1 MKKPLEI
8 VPGDKS
14 VRLNFYLFLA
24 VYILIIISAES
35 LIDFVLQIGVDIRNP
50 ESIVLMNQNKVVITN
65 VVITAMYVL
74 PIMMIAWLGYRILTS
89 AKLPPSRMKLPFAVP
104 LIKGKKAR
112 MVGIVLMTMSVFL
125 LSQAMV
131 SLLQKLSF

>member
-24 VYILIIISAES
+24 IYILIIISAES
-35 LIDFVLQIGVDIRNP
+35 LIDFVLQLGVDVRNP
-50 ESIVLMNQNKVVITN
+50 ESIMLMNQNKVVITN
-65 VVITAMYVL
+65 VVITALYIL
-74 PIMMIAWLGYRILTS
+74 PMMMVAWLGYRVLTS
-89 AKLPPSRMKLPFAVP
+89 AKLPPARMKLPFAVP

-112 MVGIVLMTMSVFL
+112 LVGIVLMSISFFL
-125 LSQAMV
+125 LSQAIVVMM
-131 SLLQKLSF
+131 QKIVL